1 MERKISMQ
9 EEVEELQK
17 HHTWRSER
25 SWVQAG
31 SGGQAVAR
39 QWPSCPE
46 AGGAGTAQAS
56 VRAEVAGGE
65 EMQKARGHLCEQ
77 KQRLG

>member
-1 MERKISMQ
+1 M
-9 EEVEELQK
+9 
-17 HHTWRSER
+17 T
-25 SWVQAG
+25 
-31 SGGQAVAR
+31 R

-46 AGGAGTAQAS
+46 AGGAGTARAS

-65 EMQKARGHLCEQ
+65 EIQKARGHLYEQ